1 MRSCSN
7 AAHCCFC
14 SSVSAPS
21 SHTAM
26 PRSMRSMPAKP
37 QFSAILV
44 ALEAH
49 GEIVPK
55 RGVTKN
61 KCKPSRAFGVCSTLC
76 AANKACSFSTVA
88 ASNAFSLPTKYQNS
102 LLNLTSGRPSAA
114 AFCKSFSTRK
124 SERAVTPR
132 KGKTTDMDSALKC
145 GWEKEGLYAGQV
157 CIAWIFWLKMLTIFR
172 RHTVGENTGAV

>member
-1 MRSCSN
+1 M
-7 AAHCCFC
+7 
-14 SSVSAPS
+14 SAPVRILGLDPGLQ
-21 SHTAM
+21 HTGWGVIECGRDGRLSFEEIAGLQ
-26 PRSMRSMPAKP
+26 RRA
-37 QFSAILV
+37 FG

-61 KCKPSRAFGVCSTLC
+61 KFKPSRALGVCSTLC

-88 ASNAFSLPTKYQNS
+88 ASGAFSLPTKYQNS
-102 LLNLTSGRPSAA
+102 LFSFTSGRPSAA

-132 KGKTTDMDSALKC
+132 KGKTTDMIQLSNAVGK
-145 GWEKEGLYAGQV
+145 G
-157 CIAWIFWLKMLTIFR
+157 CIIR
-172 RHTVGENTGAV
+172 R

>member
-7 AAHCCFC
+7 AAHCCF
-14 SSVSAPS
+14 SSSFRRPS

-26 PRSMRSMPAKP
+26 PRSMRSMPSKP

-61 KCKPSRAFGVCSTLC
+61 KCKPSRASGVCSTLC

-88 ASNAFSLPTKYQNS
+88 ASGAFSLPTKYQNS
-102 LLNLTSGRPSAA
+102 LFSFTSGRPSAA

-132 KGKTTDMDSALKC
+132 KGKTTDMIRLTNAVGKMP
-145 GWEKEGLYAGQV
+145 LYAKRTV
-157 CIAWIFWLKMLTIFR
+157 SLARVIEKMFTILQIQSM
-172 RHTVGENTGAV
+172 

>member
-1 MRSCSN
+1 MRSCSK

-14 SSVSAPS
+14 SSFRRPS

-26 PRSMRSMPAKP
+26 PRSMRSMPSKP

-61 KCKPSRAFGVCSTLC
+61 KCKPSRASGVCSTLC

-88 ASNAFSLPTKYQNS
+88 ASSAFSLPTKYQNS
-102 LLNLTSGRPSAA
+102 LFSFTSGRPSAA

-132 KGKTTDMDSALKC
+132 KGKTTDMIQLSNAVGKGC
-145 GWEKEGLYAGQV
+145 IIRRMGLGCLV
-157 CIAWIFWLKMLTIFR
+157 IWVKMLTIFQTTCAGWGGR
-172 RHTVGENTGAV
+172 VV